1 MSRESRVALPA
12 TLGEWV
18 QGWILEDGEALV
30 SHCVDWLGHVSACF
44 GAAKEQRTGHALP
57 SKARRALD
65 LAAERFSLD
74 RATATLENPLPPSLG
89 LGSSTV
95 DVGGILG
102 ACALLAQ
109 EELSEEEHFALC
121 CAVEPS
127 DGIVFQGLALVDHI
141 RGRLVERLPETPP
154 LWTAALLP
162 RRTLDTED
170 YRKDSARM
178 RAVRN
183 RADRH
188 RRAYTILRD
197 GLRCGDVR
205 KICAAATLSALLQQA
220 VMPREEWPLL
230 LAAIRECRG
239 FGVVIAHS
247 GTAGGVLFSDLGEA
261 TRCAEWMRT
270 RWDGGDVR
278 ILASTSGGLRRDG

>member
-1 MSRESRVALPA
+1 MSRESRIALPA
-12 TLGEWV
+12 TLGEWI

-30 SHCVDWLGHVSACF
+30 SHCVDWWGYVSVRSGGEGDENTLPPKA
-44 GAAKEQRTGHALP
+44 RHAL
-57 SKARRALD
+57 A
-65 LAAERFSLD
+65 LAAERFALD
-74 RATATLENPLPPSLG
+74 RPVAATLENPLPASLG

-95 DVGGILG
+95 DVAGIFG
-102 ACALLAQ
+102 ACALLA
-109 EELSEEEHFALC
+109 EKNLSEEEHFALC

-127 DGIVFQGLALVDHI
+127 DGIVFRGLALVDHL

-170 YRKDSARM
+170 YRKDPARM

-188 RRAYTILRD
+188 RRAYAILRD
-197 GLRCGDVR
+197 GLHAGDVR

-230 LAAIRECRG
+230 LAATRECRG
-239 FGVVIAHS
+239 FGVVVAHS
-247 GTAGGVLFSDLGEA
+247 GTAGGVLFANPDEA
-261 TRCAEWMRT
+261 TRCAEWMRN

-278 ILASTSGGLRRDG
+278 VLASTSGGLRRRM